1 MKKLEVN
8 IRAENDEEIREFH
21 IEGTKAYIEKA
32 IYELEAT
39 YSHLTIKYL

>member
-1 MKKLEVN
+1 MKVN

-32 IYELEAT
+32 VYELKAT

>member
-1 MKKLEVN
+1 MKVN

-32 IYELEAT
+32 VYELKAT
-39 YSHLTIKYL
+39 YNHLTIKYL

>member
-21 IEGTKAYIEKA
+21 IEGTKAYIDKA
-32 IYELEAT
+32 VYELKAT
-39 YSHLTIKYL
+39 YNHLTIKYL

>member
-1 MKKLEVN
+1 MKVT

-32 IYELEAT
+32 VYELEAT